1 MAEPHGRPRIRRCAL
16 GIGHYGTVEADP
28 LEVYGEPLTVRA
40 PDGRS
45 YFIRVLPAG
54 FGTSPLVPGGFG
66 IAAIAFALGWVF
78 GRAWRVEVREG
89 DGASRA
95 DGLLSAPLVAIAA
108 KTRGKRAA
116 AVEAR
121 KAADLIVQ
129 RGWADRK
136 A

>member
-1 MAEPHGRPRIRRCAL
+1 MAPVEP
-16 GIGHYGTVEADP
+16 DP
-28 LEVYGEPLTVRA
+28 DEVYGEPLTARA

-54 FGTSPLVPGGFG
+54 FGASPLVPGGFG
-66 IAAIAFALGWVF
+66 IAGLVFALGWVF

-89 DGASRA
+89 DGTLPA
-95 DGLLSAPLVAIAA
+95 DGLLAAPLVAIAA
-108 KTRGKRAA
+108 RTRGKRAA

-129 RGWADRK
+129 RGWADGK

>member
-1 MAEPHGRPRIRRCAL
+1 MTVDWQSSGAL
-16 GIGHYGTVEADP
+16 GIGHYGVVELDP
-28 LEVYGEPLTVRA
+28 DEVYGEPPTARA

-66 IAAIAFALGWVF
+66 IAGLLFALGWVF

-89 DGASRA
+89 DGTVPAE
-95 DGLLSAPLVAIAA
+95 GLIEAPLVAIAA
-108 KTRGKRAA
+108 RTRGRRAA

-129 RGWADRK
+129 RGWVDRK
-136 A
+136 S